1 MNVLESMLVA
11 IIALRTNLMRSLL
24 TMLGIIIGV
33 AAVITMVAMGSGAQQ
48 EVDQQIAALGTNLF
62 MVTRGY
68 SRDHGARRAAGT
80 RVRLT
85 EDDARML
92 KEQIPEI
99 VAAAPTMRG
108 SVQAV
113 IGNTNWAT
121 TVQGIDNDYIVAR
134 NWVVTE
140 GREFDPREVRTGAKV
155 VLLGHTVAE
164 ELFGE
169 SNVIG
174 QTIRLNNVPFRIT
187 GVLSQKGQTMNGQ
200 DQDDV
205 VMVPLATAR
214 GRLIGHSQSVPK
226 AVHVIMVSVAEAGMM
241 DDVEQQ
247 MTQLLRQRHRIRA
260 DQEDTFRI
268 RNMSEMVETR
278 AETSRVFNMLLA
290 AVASVSLVVGGIG
303 IMNIM
308 LVSVTE
314 RTREIGLRRAV
325 GARSRDILTQFL
337 VEAVTLCTL
346 GGAVGVLRAVLISYG
361 TAEVTGWPVALQWEV
376 IVLAVVFSAAIGV
389 FFGFY
394 PARKAANQNPI
405 EALRYE

>member
-1 MNVLESMLVA
+1 MS
-11 IIALRTNLMRSLL
+11 
-24 TMLGIIIGV
+24 
-33 AAVITMVAMGSGAQQ
+33 
-48 EVDQQIAALGTNLF
+48 
-62 MVTRGY
+62 
-68 SRDHGARRAAGT
+68 
-80 RVRLT
+80 
-85 EDDARML
+85 
-92 KEQIPEI
+92 
-99 VAAAPTMRG
+99 
-108 SVQAV
+108 
-113 IGNTNWAT
+113 
-121 TVQGIDNDYIVAR
+121 
-134 NWVVTE
+134 
-140 GREFDPREVRTGAKV
+140 
-155 VLLGHTVAE
+155 
-164 ELFGE
+164 
-169 SNVIG
+169 
-174 QTIRLNNVPFRIT
+174 
-187 GVLSQKGQTMNGQ
+187 GQ

-214 GRLIGHSQSVPK
+214 GRLIGHSRSVAK
-226 AVHVIMVSVAEAGMM
+226 AVHVIMVSVAEAEMM

-278 AETSRVFNMLLA
+278 AEASRVFNMLLA

-325 GARSRDILTQFL
+325 GAKARDILTQFL

-346 GGAVGVLRAVLISYG
+346 GGAAGVLLAVLIAYG
-361 TAEVTGWPVALQWEV
+361 TAQVTGWPVALQWEI

>member
-1 MNVLESMLVA
+1 M
-11 IIALRTNLMRSLL
+11 
-24 TMLGIIIGV
+24 
-33 AAVITMVAMGSGAQQ
+33 
-48 EVDQQIAALGTNLF
+48 
-62 MVTRGY
+62 
-68 SRDHGARRAAGT
+68 
-80 RVRLT
+80 
-85 EDDARML
+85 
-92 KEQIPEI
+92 
-99 VAAAPTMRG
+99 
-108 SVQAV
+108 
-113 IGNTNWAT
+113 
-121 TVQGIDNDYIVAR
+121 QGIDNDYIVAR

-140 GREFDPREVRTGAKV
+140 GQLFEPREIRSGAKV

-169 SNVIG
+169 ANVIG
-174 QTIRLNNVPFRIT
+174 QTVRLNNVPFRVV
-187 GVLSQKGQTMNGQ
+187 GVLGPKGQTMNGQ

-205 VMVPLATAR
+205 VMVPLTTAR
-214 GRLIGHSQSVPK
+214 GRLIGHSRSVAK
-226 AVHVIMVSVAEAGMM
+226 AVHVIMVSVAEAEMM

-278 AETSRVFNMLLA
+278 AEASRVFNMLLA

-325 GARSRDILTQFL
+325 GAKARDILTQFL

-346 GGAVGVLRAVLISYG
+346 GGAAGVLLAVLIAYG
-361 TAEVTGWPVALQWEV
+361 TAEVTGWPVALQWEI

-394 PARKAANQNPI
+394 PARKAANQNPF
-405 EALRYE
+405 